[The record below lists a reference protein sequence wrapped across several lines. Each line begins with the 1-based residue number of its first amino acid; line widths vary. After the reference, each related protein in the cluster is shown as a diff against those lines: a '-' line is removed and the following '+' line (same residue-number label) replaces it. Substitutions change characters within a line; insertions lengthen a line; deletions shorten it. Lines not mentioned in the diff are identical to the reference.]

1 MPEKQNC
8 GISGWRYADNP
19 DSDQDVV
26 NESSILKVKFCAEKP
41 AHRNPAKYQRSI

>member
-1 MPEKQNC
+1 MSEKQNC

-26 NESSILKVKFCAEKP
+26 TESSVLKVKFCAEKP
-41 AHRNPAKYQRSI
+41 TRLNPAKHLQ